1 MILRA
6 LYTQLNRAILLCDV
20 IPDGKL
26 SKLHTFWQA
35 IAQVSEMS
43 FPVVFHTENCAV
55 LSGNPTLS
63 SVYLP
68 TPPWHHLKAL
78 NLPKWIRERGDPCLH
93 WSIQIVTWTLG
104 HRKHYGRCG
113 QQTANDCLVF
123 IHHSHTHEK
132 KHRTDKKKTDKPDG
146 KPVLCQ
152 KTFSSVFRAVC
163 LHS

>member
-78 NLPKWIRERGDPCLH
+78 NLPKWIKERRPLLHILRFLIFFSDNIMADLASKQQTTALFLSSIVTCTRRNTELTKKLTHLMGNVCCAREH
-93 WSIQIVTWTLG
+93 SIQFFV
-104 HRKHYGRCG
+104 
-113 QQTANDCLVF
+113 QF
-123 IHHSHTHEK
+123 
-132 KHRTDKKKTDKPDG
+132 
-146 KPVLCQ
+146 
-152 KTFSSVFRAVC
+152 F
-163 LHS
+163 LHSLT